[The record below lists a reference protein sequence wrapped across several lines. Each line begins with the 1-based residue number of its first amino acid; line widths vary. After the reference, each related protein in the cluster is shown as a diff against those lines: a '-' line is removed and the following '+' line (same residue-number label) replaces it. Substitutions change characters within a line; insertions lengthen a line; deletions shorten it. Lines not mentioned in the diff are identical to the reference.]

1 MNMQKK
7 SSNGITLVPLE
18 SCLLGDR
25 TLFVT
30 GEINEG
36 SAIEFV
42 KELMVLIR
50 EDDKTPVQ
58 IMINTVGGE
67 INSGLLMYDAIASCR
82 TPIETYCL
90 GKAYSMGAVIFA
102 AGKRGSRYML
112 KNSEIMVHEPLI
124 GNQVGGSSSSIQSI
138 SKTLIETKKKLN
150 RILAKHTGRT
160 EEEVEQAT
168 GYDHYFQAEEAI
180 AFGLADHVIGFTE
193 MIMGGTDDGYNQGTL

>member
-7 SSNGITLVPLE
+7 SSSGITLVPLE
-18 SCLLGDR
+18 SCLLSDR
-25 TLFVT
+25 TIFIAGKIEET
-30 GEINEG
+30 

-50 EDDKTPVQ
+50 EDDRAPIR
-58 IMINTVGGE
+58 IMINTAGGE
-67 INSGLLMYDAIASCR
+67 INSGMLIYDAIVSCR
-82 TPIETYCL
+82 TPLEMYCI
-90 GKAYSMGAVIFA
+90 GKAFSMGAVIFA
-102 AGKRGSRYML
+102 AGRKGSRYML
-112 KNSEIMVHEPLI
+112 ENSELMVHEPLI

-138 SKTLIETKKKLN
+138 SRTLLETKKKLN

-168 GYDHYFQAEEAI
+168 GYDHYFKAKEAI

-193 MIMGGTDDGYNQGTL
+193 MVMGGVNDGRTGKA